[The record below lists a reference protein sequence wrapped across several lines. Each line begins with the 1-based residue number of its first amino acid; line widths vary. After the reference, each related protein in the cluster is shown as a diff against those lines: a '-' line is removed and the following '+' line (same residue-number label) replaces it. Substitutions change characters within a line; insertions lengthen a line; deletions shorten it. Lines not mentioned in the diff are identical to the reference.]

1 MIAILLAAGFFY
13 PDLGAQALGRGATG
27 AAGAGDLSAMALNP
41 AGLAS
46 LEGLRLQ
53 GELVSSWQPI
63 DFTRAGICG
72 PAACP
77 TVSNSSGAFLNS
89 LSGASLALRPGLV
102 IAAGAYGP
110 PSVGRE
116 NFPDRFCGASR

>member
-1 MIAILLAAGFFY
+1 MLAILLAAGFFY
-13 PDLGAQALGRGATG
+13 PDLGATPLGRGATG
-27 AAGAGDLSAMALNP
+27 AAGAGDLSAIAMNP

-53 GELVSSWQPI
+53 ADLSLAWQPI

-102 IAAGAYGP
+102 IAAGAFWF
-110 PSVGRE
+110 VQRVF
-116 NFPDRFCGASR
+116 FPVA